1 MKKVL
6 ITVSM
11 TLSLFAAIGIGGVYS
26 GVINVGADSPH
37 EAWVY
42 ALLDT
47 ARTRS
52 VERHSSNIEV
62 PDLQGEALITAG
74 AGNYAAMCTS
84 CHLAPD
90 MPETELSQGLYPQ
103 PPNFWQAGVND
114 NPVEN
119 FWIIKHGIK
128 ASGMPAWGKSMQDDY
143 IWQMVAFM
151 DELPGMSPQRYQ
163 TLVASS
169 AGHQHGGGET
179 PSAHHAN
186 NAGDSHHEMMTE
198 TVQQQAQDADEASV
212 SHSADGGKTVNNA
225 HHGEAAVAAS
235 AQENA
240 AVDSEAHHS
249 EVPTQD
255 SHSQEPHE
263 HSSEH

>member
-6 ITVSM
+6 ITASL
-11 TLSLFAAIGIGGVYS
+11 TLSLFAAIGAGGVYS

-37 EAWVY
+37 EGWVY

-52 VERHSSNIEV
+52 VERYASDIEI

-84 CHLAPD
+84 CHLAPG
-90 MPETELSQGLYPQ
+90 MSETELSQGLYPQ
-103 PPNFWQAGVND
+103 PPNFWQTGVND
-114 NPVEN
+114 NPAEN

-169 AGHQHGGGET
+169 AGHQHGEGET
-179 PSAHHAN
+179 SSDHHAS
-186 NAGDSHHEMMTE
+186 NAGDSHHEAMTD
-198 TVQQQAQDADEASV
+198 TVRQAQDTDSV
-212 SHSADGGKTVNNA
+212 GISADGHDETTNEA
-225 HHGEAAVAAS
+225 HHEEVADVAS

-240 AVDSEAHHS
+240 AVGSEGHHD
-249 EVPTQD
+249 EAPARD
-255 SHSQEPHE
+255 LHSQEPHE
-263 HSSEH
+263 HANGH